1 MIEKK
6 EDKYPMAHDVVK
18 IHPKAGNIG
27 KECPYCRKK
36 NAKNLIENSKY
47 TKMFLNY
54 DEEHGWRICLNS
66 LDVVASN
73 YSDEDVYH
81 WHSSGKIEFCP
92 KCARK
97 LV

>member
-27 KECPYCRKK
+27 KKCLYCTKK
-36 NAKNLIENSKY
+36 NPKNLIDNSTT
-47 TKMFLNY
+47 TKMVLHY
-54 DEEHGWRICLNS
+54 DNEHGWRIYS
-66 LDVVASN
+66 SIMDVVASN
-73 YSDEDVYH
+73 YSDDDVYLH
-81 WHSSGKIEFCP
+81 TFSDKIEFCP
-92 KCARK
+92 KCSRK

>member
-18 IHPKAGNIG
+18 IHPKAGNIR
-27 KECPYCRKK
+27 KKCPYCTKK
-36 NAKNLIENSKY
+36 NPKNLINNSKY

-54 DEEHGWRICLNS
+54 DDEHGWRICINS
-66 LDVVASN
+66 LDVVASK
-73 YSDEDVYH
+73 YSDGDVYY
-81 WHSSGKIEFCP
+81 WHSSDKIEFCP
-92 KCARK
+92 KCSRK

>member
-27 KECPYCRKK
+27 KKCPYCTKK
-36 NAKNLIENSKY
+36 NPKNLISNS
-47 TKMFLNY
+47 TTSKMVLHY
-54 DEEHGWRICLNS
+54 DNEHGWRIYS
-66 LDVVASN
+66 SIMDVVASN
-73 YSDEDVYH
+73 YSDDDIYH
-81 WHSSGKIEFCP
+81 CNFSDKIEFCP
-92 KCARK
+92 KCSRK

>member
-27 KECPYCRKK
+27 KKCPYCTKK
-36 NAKNLIENSKY
+36 NPKNLINNSKY

-54 DEEHGWRICLNS
+54 DDEHGWRICINS

-73 YSDEDVYH
+73 YSDSDVYH
-81 WHSSGKIEFCP
+81 WHSSDKIEFCP